1 MTELCKEG
9 NSLPMGDQNGFES
22 HAVERGRTA
31 STEAPDPMQRTGGS
45 SKGQLEGVLSVT
57 H

>member
-1 MTELCKEG
+1 
-9 NSLPMGDQNGFES
+9 MGDQNGFES